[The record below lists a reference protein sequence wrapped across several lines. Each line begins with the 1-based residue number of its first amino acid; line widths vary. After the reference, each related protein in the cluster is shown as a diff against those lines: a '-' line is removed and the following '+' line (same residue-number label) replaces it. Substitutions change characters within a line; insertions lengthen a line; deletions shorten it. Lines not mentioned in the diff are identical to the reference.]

1 VNVAV
6 TDGRIEAIDGDGG
19 DIDTEAFLQCEFPC
33 EMQEQ
38 SAIAAAEI
46 ENAVSVADNGL
57 RGGEI
62 PRRRAVVN
70 SDSSNSGS
78 WK

>member
-1 VNVAV
+1 MAV
-6 TDGRIEAIDGDGG
+6 TDGRIEAIDGDGR
-19 DIDTEAFLQCEFPC
+19 DVDTEAFLQCEFPS

-38 SAIAAAEI
+38 SAIATAEI
-46 ENAVSVADNGL
+46 ENTVSIADNGL

-62 PRRRAVVN
+62 TRRRAVVN

-78 WK
+78 SK

>member
-1 VNVAV
+1 MAV

-19 DIDTEAFLQCEFPC
+19 DVDAEAFLQCEFPG

-38 SAIAAAEI
+38 TTITAAEI
-46 ENAVSVADNGL
+46 ENTVSIADNGL

-62 PRRRAVVN
+62 PRR
-70 SDSSNSGS
+70 SDRRQFVFVE
-78 WK
+78 

>member
-1 VNVAV
+1 MAV

-19 DIDTEAFLQCEFPC
+19 DVDAEAFLQCEFSG

-46 ENAVSVADNGL
+46 ENTVSIADSGL

-62 PRRRAVVN
+62 PRRPDRRQFGLVE
-70 SDSSNSGS
+70 
-78 WK
+78 